1 MSILIN
7 WVINGIAVFI
17 SGYLLSGVQI
27 DSFVT
32 ALIVA
37 LVLGIVNAI
46 IKPVLV
52 VLTFP
57 ITLIT
62 FGLFTL
68 VINALMIILT
78 DALVKGFQVDNFW
91 WALLFSI
98 VVSIVNSVLYR
109 FTDK

>member
-1 MSILIN
+1 MSIFIN
-7 WVINGIAVFI
+7 WVINGLAVFI
-17 SGYLLSGVQI
+17 SGYLLSGVQL
-27 DSFVT
+27 DSFIT
-32 ALIVA
+32 SLIVA

-68 VINALMIILT
+68 VINALMILLT